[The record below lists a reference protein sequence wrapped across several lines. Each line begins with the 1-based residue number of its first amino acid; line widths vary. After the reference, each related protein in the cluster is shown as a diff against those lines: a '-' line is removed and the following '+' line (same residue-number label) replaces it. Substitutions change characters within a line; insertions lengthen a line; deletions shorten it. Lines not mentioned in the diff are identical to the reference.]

1 MLISHLNVCAM
12 LIEGGEVGILAEG
25 STFDGFKFGKCFAEP
40 AEKFAPLLLDVLF
53 GCSMVWTQQDVA
65 FQEDLR
71 IIPPSSA

>member
-1 MLISHLNVCAM
+1 
-12 LIEGGEVGILAEG
+12 LAEG